1 MMACENGKGAEGK
14 GGRGEGAVSDP
25 QKERGRGKNR
35 MEAEKD
41 EEAVEDRQGCATDRS
56 FDQSLERSM
65 NGGSNEDGD
74 KVKARDGEEK

>member
-1 MMACENGKGAEGK
+1 MMACENGKEAEGK
-14 GGRGEGAVSDP
+14 GGGSGFRSAKGEG
-25 QKERGRGKNR
+25 EGKNR

-41 EEAVEDRQGCATDRS
+41 EEAVVDRQGCATDRS
-56 FDQSLERSM
+56 FDQSLKRSM